1 MTAPPPLATDA
12 LIIGAGPGALF
23 LVFELGLQGLRAQVL
38 DVLPQA
44 GGQARQLY
52 ADTPIYD
59 IPGLP
64 RCTGRELTERLLAQA
79 APFAP
84 AFHFDQL
91 VSDLAWDEGQARW
104 RVGTHRGLRFAARAV
119 FIATGVGAF
128 LPRLPKVEGLE
139 ALLGTQVLAET
150 PPAPALGGQRV
161 VVLGDGDEALDGATA
176 LALRDADRPASVTL
190 AHRRDAF
197 SASADAVARMRA
209 ACAQGRL
216 RFAIGQITGWSA
228 DAAARLA
235 ALELT
240 PPDDPAEW
248 LPADALLVRQ
258 GRSPRLGPLT
268 NWGLTMQRK
277 QLGVDTAT
285 FACGAPGLY
294 AIGDAIGYPGKRKL
308 ILSAFHEAALAAFG
322 AAEYLAGQKLPL
334 EYSTSSA
341 RLHRLLGVEHPG

>member
-161 VVLGDGDEALDGATA
+161 VVLGDGDEAVRTA
-176 LALRDADRPASVTL
+176 AQLPRGRWSRTASWWLRRSITDHP
-190 AHRRDAF
+190 RRGDH
-197 SASADAVARMRA
+197 
-209 ACAQGRL
+209 QHRL
-216 RFAIGQITGWSA
+216 RAI
-228 DAAARLA
+228 
-235 ALELT
+235 
-240 PPDDPAEW
+240 
-248 LPADALLVRQ
+248 
-258 GRSPRLGPLT
+258 
-268 NWGLTMQRK
+268 
-277 QLGVDTAT
+277 
-285 FACGAPGLY
+285 
-294 AIGDAIGYPGKRKL
+294 
-308 ILSAFHEAALAAFG
+308 
-322 AAEYLAGQKLPL
+322 
-334 EYSTSSA
+334 
-341 RLHRLLGVEHPG
+341 